1 MDHNLEQV
9 LKDLEEIGIGANE
22 YHVKDDLP
30 DITSHVII
38 IPNYRLGYR
47 PYARAS
53 GTAIALNLGSNQLL
67 NKCWLPVNKLDT
79 INYKGVKYLPI
90 NGSAYHEEQ
99 IIFNGATY
107 YPYSIVMSSYIVG
120 DSDVLKELLCIL
132 REYHLHAAY
141 KNVG

>member
-22 YHVKDDLP
+22 YHVKDDIP
-30 DITSHVII
+30 NITSHVII
-38 IPNYRLGYR
+38 IPNYKLDYR
-47 PYARAS
+47 PHASAS

-90 NGSAYHEEQ
+90 NDDTYHEEE
-99 IIFNGATY
+99 IIFNGVTY
-107 YPYSIVMSSYIVG
+107 YPYSIVMSYYIVG
-120 DSDVLKELLCIL
+120 NPDALKALLCVI
-132 REYHLHAAY
+132 REYHLGAVY